1 METIKKVISM
11 IFIPMELI
19 DNKAVNAVAVSSM
32 DE

>member
-19 DNKAVNAVAVSSM
+19 AVNAVADSSM